1 MNYIKQIFS
10 NDPLASM
17 MRFIV
22 FIIVL
27 NAVVILNYKIFFGGD
42 ISPQLANLLEKMFA
56 YSVMGK
62 AGQSFAENIGSR
74 IGGKND

>member
-1 MNYIKQIFS
+1 MNYIKQIFA

-22 FIIVL
+22 FVIVIDAL
-27 NAVVILNYKIFFGGD
+27 VILNYKMFFVGD
-42 ISPQLANLLEKMFA
+42 ISPQLANLLEKMIA
-56 YSVMGK
+56 YSIAGK

-74 IGGKND
+74 IGGQK